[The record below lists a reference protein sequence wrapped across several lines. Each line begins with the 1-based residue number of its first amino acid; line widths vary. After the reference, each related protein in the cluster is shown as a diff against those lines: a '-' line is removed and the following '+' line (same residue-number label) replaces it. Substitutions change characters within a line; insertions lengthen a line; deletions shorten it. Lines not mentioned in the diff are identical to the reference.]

1 MSRLDGCMAPRK
13 IGKSF
18 QFSCVEAI
26 GQAPSISK
34 GNAHYGQYDNKKQIN
49 EKCIDGP
56 RKQL

>member
-34 GNAHYGQYDNKKQIN
+34 GNAHYIQYDNKYQIYV
-49 EKCIDGP
+49 KCMCIP
-56 RKQL
+56 V